1 MSNIVGL
8 FHPWEREPERGG
20 WLIGV
25 EVGGWRRER
34 AARGCNGGR
43 STDPS
48 ASLHPR
54 LSATL
59 IFLHGPRSIIPRHIR
74 PLSSPF
80 PPASSASE
88 TELLYPPHFANAAGE
103 QGAAFRPL
111 RHPYRLALLIALS
124 KFITEALVRGLPEF
138 RYWTAVRRY
147 VDTARPLYTKVSP
160 SSHSRNVPFCWRN
173 AP

>member
-1 MSNIVGL
+1 MSNIAGL

-20 WLIGV
+20 WLTGM
-25 EVGGWRRER
+25 EAGGGWKRER

-80 PPASSASE
+80 PSCFLSASE
-88 TELLYPPHFANAAGE
+88 TELLYPPRSVSAAGE
-103 QGAAFRPL
+103 QGAAFRL
-111 RHPYRLALLIALS
+111 
-124 KFITEALVRGLPEF
+124 
-138 RYWTAVRRY
+138 
-147 VDTARPLYTKVSP
+147 
-160 SSHSRNVPFCWRN
+160 
-173 AP
+173 

>member
-1 MSNIVGL
+1 MSNIAGL

-20 WLIGV
+20 WLTGV
-25 EVGGWRRER
+25 EVGGGWKRER

-80 PPASSASE
+80 PSCFLSASE
-88 TELLYPPHFANAAGE
+88 TELLYPPTFRERHRRAGRCFPTLKTSLPACATDCSFRIHYRGPCQRFA
-103 QGAAFRPL
+103 R
-111 RHPYRLALLIALS
+111 
-124 KFITEALVRGLPEF
+124 V
-138 RYWTAVRRY
+138 
-147 VDTARPLYTKVSP
+147 
-160 SSHSRNVPFCWRN
+160 
-173 AP
+173 